1 MAIKTSDKLKT
12 AKDQKEKANIK
23 AADIKLKLKIGK
35 YKLES
40 GKFIFYA

>member
-1 MAIKTSDKLKT
+1 MKTSDKLKT
-12 AKDQKEKANIK
+12 AKDEKEKAHIK

-40 GKFIFYA
+40 GKFNYYG